1 MRACTPESLP
11 VTALLPPAPITA
23 RTTSTTARTTSAA
36 ALAAALL
43 AVSDAWLPRV
53 QFREGSRWTGLLP
66 SDEAADLIDPSLAD
80 DLAGAQVWLLTWLPG
95 QGTTLHDHGGS
106 AGAFAV
112 VGGILTEDVVGG
124 RPGAAREA
132 ATELWAG
139 RVRPFGPHHVH
150 RVTNRGTLPAVSVH
164 AYTPR
169 LSLMNRYRLEAGTLL
184 RTGTEKAGVDW

>member
-1 MRACTPESLP
+1 MTSL
-11 VTALLPPAPITA
+11 LSPA
-23 RTTSTTARTTSAA
+23 ARTTSAT

-43 AVSDAWLPRV
+43 AASHEWLPRV
-53 QFREGSRWTGLLP
+53 QYRERSRWTGLLP
-66 SDEAADLIDPSLAD
+66 PEEAADLVDPSLHD
-80 DLAGAQVWLLTWLPG
+80 DLAAAQVWLLTWLPG
-95 QGTTLHDHGGS
+95 QGTPLHDHGGS

-112 VGGILTEDVVGG
+112 AGGVLTEDVVGG
-124 RPGAAREA
+124 RPGDVREA

-169 LSLMNRYRLEAGTLL
+169 LSLMNSYRLEGGTLL